1 MSHSHRLYLISLL
14 AILTCASA
22 ALSTGDATDSFV
34 LKGATVYNGIG
45 PPVRGAVIIVREG
58 KIAELGPNLAI
69 PDGITVYDLS
79 GKEVIPGLIDEHSH
93 IGGFEDV
100 NESPQPIGP
109 ENRAIDALNLSDVSW
124 YEALKGGV
132 TTVVTGPGSGERM
145 GGQSVTIK
153 TFGPDLKRRVIR
165 ESRELKMAVNAR
177 DLSHITSIRKTF
189 YKALEYKE
197 KWDRYNRGDKK
208 GPAPDRELA
217 LEAVVA
223 ALEGEQKVRC
233 HIHFAN
239 DIMTFLKLKDEFPK
253 LDLTFI
259 HTSEAYKVAG
269 EIARRNVAIIC
280 LPLAT
285 RIAASEDAMNGLA
298 LLESAG
304 VKISLHTDHPVLHE
318 KLLRINASMAIR
330 YGVPEEAALKMVTVN
345 PAVSSRVQDRV
356 GSIERGKDADLVVLN
371 GTWYEPKT
379 RVDMVFVD
387 GVLAYDRTKEEKL
400 LEENR
405 Q

>member
-1 MSHSHRLYLISLL
+1 MSHLHRLPLISLL
-14 AILTCASA
+14 TILTFASA
-22 ALSTGDATDSFV
+22 ALSTGDATGSFA
-34 LKGATVYNGIG
+34 LKGAKVYTGIG
-45 PPVRGAVIIVREG
+45 PPIRDAVIIVREG
-58 KIAELGPNLAI
+58 RFAEVGPNLAI
-69 PDGITVYDLS
+69 PDGMTVYDLP
-79 GKEVIPGLIDEHSH
+79 GNEVIPGLVDEHSH

-100 NESPQPIGP
+100 NEFPEPIGP

-153 TFGPDLKRRVIR
+153 TYGSDVKRRVLR

-177 DLSHITSIRKTF
+177 DLSHVASIRKTF

-197 KWDRYNRGDKK
+197 KWDRYNRGERR
-208 GPAPDRELA
+208 GPAPDRDLA
-217 LEAVVA
+217 LEAVVP

-233 HIHFAN
+233 HIHYAN

-269 EIARRNVAIIC
+269 EIARRNVPVIC

-285 RIAASEDAMNGLA
+285 RIAASEDLMNGLA
-298 LLESAG
+298 LLEAAG
-304 VKISLHTDHPVLHE
+304 VRVSLHTDHPVVHE
-318 KLLRINASMAIR
+318 KLLRINAAMAIR
-330 YGVPEEAALKMVTVN
+330 YGVPEDAALRMVTVN
-345 PAVSSRVQDRV
+345 PALSSRVQDRV
-356 GSIERGKDADLVVLN
+356 GSIEKGKDADLVVLN

-379 RVDMVFVD
+379 RVEMVFVD
-387 GVLAYDRTKEEKL
+387 GVLAYHRKTYEKQS
-400 LEENR
+400 EENR